1 MTHPQPTPQASES
14 GVARVIGGLFRFL
27 VRLLFVL
34 IVGALIG
41 AGLYLGIPWAY
52 RSLVQP
58 VQQNTARVIA
68 LEQRVAQEQ
77 NRLQDENLAF
87 EERIAALEAE
97 MTGLG
102 EESGVQAQAIE
113 GAIERVEQL
122 EGRMTQAEADLE
134 AQQNAVQGMR
144 AELDSAVTEL
154 DEQAEQAAERIEGL
168 EGRLA
173 LLQTAQDLVKV
184 RLLLL
189 EENTRSARDTLI
201 LATAHLEQA
210 MALMPEQA
218 ETLSALQERMVA
230 LDQLIEDRSF
240 QVIPELEALW
250 ADVMGLVLPPAGEPS
265 S

>member
-1 MTHPQPTPQASES
+1 MTYPQPTPQASES
-14 GVARVIGGLFRFL
+14 SVTRAIGGLFRFL

-41 AGLYLGIPWAY
+41 AGLYLGVPWAY

-58 VQQNTARVIA
+58 VQQNTARVVA
-68 LEQRVAQEQ
+68 LERRVAQEQ

-97 MTGLG
+97 MTRLG
-102 EESGVQAQAIE
+102 EESGVQAQEIE
-113 GAIERVEQL
+113 GATERVEQL

-134 AQQNAVQGMR
+134 AQQKAVQIMR
-144 AELDSAVTEL
+144 AELDSTITEVG
-154 DEQAEQAAERIEGL
+154 EQAGQAVERTEGL

-201 LATAHLEQA
+201 LATTHLEQA
-210 MALMPEQA
+210 MTLMPEQA
-218 ETLSALQERMVA
+218 ETLSELQERVA
-230 LDQLIEDRSF
+230 GLDQLIEDRSF

-250 ADVMGLVLPPAGEPS
+250 ADVIGMVLPPAGEPS

>member
-1 MTHPQPTPQASES
+1 MTYPQPTPQASES
-14 GVARVIGGLFRFL
+14 PVARAIGGLFRFL

-41 AGLYLGIPWAY
+41 AGLYLGVPWAY

-58 VQQNTARVIA
+58 VQQNTARVVA
-68 LEQRVAQEQ
+68 LERRVAQEQ

-102 EESGVQAQAIE
+102 EDSGVQAQAIE
-113 GAIERVEQL
+113 GALEQVEQL
-122 EGRMTQAEADLE
+122 EGRITQAEADLE
-134 AQQNAVQGMR
+134 AQQEAVQVMR
-144 AELDSAVTEL
+144 AELDSAITEL
-154 DEQAEQAAERIEGL
+154 GEQAEQTAERTEGL

-189 EENTRSARDTLI
+189 EENTGSARDALI
-201 LATAHLEQA
+201 LATVHLEQA
-210 MALMPEQA
+210 TALMPGQA
-218 ETLSALQERMVA
+218 ETLSELQERMAA

-240 QVIPELEALW
+240 QVLPELEALW
-250 ADVMGLVLPPAGEPS
+250 ADVMGLVLPPAEEPNS
-265 S
+265 